1 MRRQTKL
8 ADMGRQ
14 AIIVACRMLD
24 GVRPRRQLGEE
35 EHDNEKETAQMK
47 HLFSLSGLHYIQ
59 MAIALAQST
68 CTSRP
73 LRYSPSGK
81 FNATG

>member
-1 MRRQTKL
+1 
-8 ADMGRQ
+8 
-14 AIIVACRMLD
+14 MLD
-24 GVRPRRQLGEE
+24 GVRPCRQLGEE
-35 EHDNEKETAQMK
+35 EHDDEKETAQVK

-59 MAIALAQST
+59 MAIAQAQST
-68 CTSRP
+68 CTSKP

>member
-8 ADMGRQ
+8 AGMRRQ
-14 AIIVACRMLD
+14 TVIIARRMLD

-35 EHDNEKETAQMK
+35 EHDDEKETAQMK
-47 HLFSLSGLHYIQ
+47 HPVSLSGQRYGQ
-59 MAIALAQST
+59 MAKPLAQST
-68 CTSRP
+68 CTSKP
-73 LRYSPSGK
+73 FRYSPSGK